1 MPTMVEEVVA
11 MVMAKERP
19 LREGDRVE
27 LLPGA
32 PVPAR
37 FYLHPGARGR
47 VAIVDAPSE
56 PSVWVTV
63 VFSRSGRA
71 VQLQRRWLRRV
82 EQPAKRRSR
91 KAREGGQ
98 GNDTVKE
105 QA

>member
-1 MPTMVEEVVA
+1 
-11 MVMAKERP
+11 MAKERP

-32 PVPAR
+32 PVPAHHAL
-37 FYLHPGARGR
+37 YPGARGR
-47 VAIVDAPSE
+47 VVIVDAPSE
-56 PSVWVTV
+56 PTAWVTV

-71 VQLQRRWLRRV
+71 VQLQQRWLRRV

-91 KAREGGQ
+91 KAREGEQ
-98 GNDTVKE
+98 GNGTIRG